1 MPVVRFPWDA
11 QLVSVRRKVCPQAKW
26 DTVTRAW
33 TMTADD
39 ADTFLQAAQARLAF
53 TRGSGQIVIDDAQW
67 IVGFVQGA
75 PYRQDKPPDVAQ
87 LR

>member
-1 MPVVRFPWDA
+1 MPVVRFSWDA
-11 QLVSVRRKVCPQAKW
+11 QLVSVRREVCPQAKW
-26 DTVTRAW
+26 DKVTRAW

-75 PYRQDKPPDVAQ
+75 PYRQDKRHDVA
-87 LR
+87 RPR